1 MVLQY
6 VGQRDTQLIQVHI
19 IHPSLH
25 SKQLAYSTAHVHQS
39 QSKAWIL
46 LHQSLLYYFPVYHLD
61 LGVRVG
67 IGGTHYKNWLTKNPH
82 KVSLLDYILG
92 IQCQV
97 SNQYKSP
104 VYIWKYMYVIVPT
117 TNPNYYLVLGGI
129 TSTSTPQTKLQ
140 SILILLPH
148 NVLLGGELP
157 CTG

>member
-1 MVLQY
+1 MFIQY
-6 VGQRDTQLIQVHI
+6 VGQRNTQLIQVHI
-19 IHPSLH
+19 IYPPLH
-25 SKQLAYSTAHVHQS
+25 SKQLTYSTAHVHQP
-39 QSKAWIL
+39 QSIAWII
-46 LHQSLLYYFPVYHLD
+46 SLTHHYCCFPLYHLD

-148 NVLLGGELP
+148 NVLLGG
-157 CTG
+157 

>member
-1 MVLQY
+1 MLLHRHACCLFMPFLNKLVFNLRSNSSLHLPIAILIQPLELLSNGLQY
-6 VGQRDTQLIQVHI
+6 VGQRNTQLIQVHI

-67 IGGTHYKNWLTKNPH
+67 IGGTHYKNRLTKNPH

-104 VYIWKYMYVIVPT
+104 VYI
-117 TNPNYYLVLGGI
+117 
-129 TSTSTPQTKLQ
+129 
-140 SILILLPH
+140 
-148 NVLLGGELP
+148 
-157 CTG
+157 

>member
-1 MVLQY
+1 MRAAYSYHSWTNWCLISGPTLLSIYQSPSWFNLWLLSNGLQY

-19 IHPSLH
+19 LHPSLH

-39 QSKAWIL
+39 QSKVWIL

-67 IGGTHYKNWLTKNPH
+67 IGGTHYKNRLTKNPH

-97 SNQYKSP
+97 SNQYKSS
-104 VYIWKYMYVIVPT
+104 VYMKVCVCYCS
-117 TNPNYYLVLGGI
+117 NY
-129 TSTSTPQTKLQ
+129 Q
-140 SILILLPH
+140 S
-148 NVLLGGELP
+148 
-157 CTG
+157 